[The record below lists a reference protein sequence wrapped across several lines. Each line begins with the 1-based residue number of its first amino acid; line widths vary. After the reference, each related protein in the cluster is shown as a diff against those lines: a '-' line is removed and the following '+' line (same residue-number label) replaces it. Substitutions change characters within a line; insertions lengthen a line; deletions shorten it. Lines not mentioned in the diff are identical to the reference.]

1 VEILILSQK
10 EVEKFLSNVQHANN
24 NQVQDKPGNES
35 LSLRRRSII
44 RRRNSS
50 FALRTDRSRRS
61 QVISALELEE
71 TEAEEPENRL
81 ENATHEEGSFRN
93 SNRKTPLTPQ
103 QKLRR
108 KKKNSRLLEKT
119 IAATKM
125 DPDLTNAMVL
135 YVLSGA
141 NRGDIHVVR
150 NVATIG
156 KSFWESGNVTIE
168 QDKNDVELNDFYVSK
183 RHAFIEH
190 RQGKYWLYDNQSEW
204 GTYVRMEEFE
214 PAEVTTGDIY
224 LAGEMEFTCLTTFPN
239 RIPSQSCCLIQ

>member
-81 ENATHEEGSFRN
+81 ENATH
-93 SNRKTPLTPQ
+93 
-103 QKLRR
+103 
-108 KKKNSRLLEKT
+108 
-119 IAATKM
+119 
-125 DPDLTNAMVL
+125 
-135 YVLSGA
+135 
-141 NRGDIHVVR
+141 
-150 NVATIG
+150 
-156 KSFWESGNVTIE
+156 
-168 QDKNDVELNDFYVSK
+168 
-183 RHAFIEH
+183 
-190 RQGKYWLYDNQSEW
+190 
-204 GTYVRMEEFE
+204 
-214 PAEVTTGDIY
+214 
-224 LAGEMEFTCLTTFPN
+224 
-239 RIPSQSCCLIQ
+239 